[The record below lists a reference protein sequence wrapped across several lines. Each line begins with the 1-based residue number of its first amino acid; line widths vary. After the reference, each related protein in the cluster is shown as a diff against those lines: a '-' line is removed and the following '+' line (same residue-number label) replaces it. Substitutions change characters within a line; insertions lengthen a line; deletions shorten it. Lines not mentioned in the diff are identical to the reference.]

1 VTATG
6 ARRILG
12 LTGGIGAG
20 KSTAA
25 ARFAALGAVVVDVD
39 AIGRQVAEVGGAAH
53 DALVARFGPSIVAD
67 GRLDRAALAAQ
78 VFGHPQALA
87 DLNAIS
93 HPAING
99 VLAGQV
105 AATPPGAVIVFDQA
119 VLVESPILGRWG
131 PGPEEGYGDV
141 IVVEAPLEV
150 RVARLVSQRGMR
162 AEDAHARIASQV
174 PDDARRAVARY
185 VIDNGGDP
193 EELAREVDRV
203 WALVS
208 APAPGTPGRAAEG

>member
-1 VTATG
+1 VSAP
-6 ARRILG
+6 RRILG

-25 ARFAALGAVVVDVD
+25 ARFAELGARVVDVD

-53 DALVARFGPSIVAD
+53 DALVARFGPTIVRD

-78 VFGHPQALA
+78 VFGHPDALA

-99 VLAGQV
+99 VLAQEV
-105 AATPPGAVIVFDQA
+105 AASRPDAVVIFDQA

-141 IVVEAPLEV
+141 IVVEAPLDV
-150 RVARLVSQRGMR
+150 RVARLVSQRGM
-162 AEDAHARIASQV
+162 AEADARARIASQV
-174 PDDARRAVARY
+174 PDEARRAVARY

-193 EELAREVDRV
+193 EQLAREVGRV
-203 WALVS
+203 WAEVT
-208 APAPGTPGRAAEG
+208 ARGPRPPGPVPGG